1 MRTIHKSE
9 IIDIKKETNDTN
21 RYFNKI
27 KDVEEFAFEPGQFVS
42 FMLPLNETK
51 KRKGMRHYSIASSP
65 GGNILEF
72 VINKVEGGLG
82 TTYLFEDAEIGTE
95 IPIKGPLG
103 KFLLP
108 DEIIHDI
115 CMVCTGTGIAPLR
128 SMILYIYENNI
139 PHKDIYL
146 ICGTK
151 TKKDLLYHEE
161 MLELA
166 KEHEDFHYKV
176 ALSREEYEGYKGY
189 VHSLYQSVFN
199 GENQGHF
206 FFCGFKNMILEARD
220 WLLEKGY
227 QRKCIRY
234 ELYN

>member
-1 MRTIHKSE
+1 MYQSE
-9 IIDIKKETNDTN
+9 IIDIKKETHDTN

-27 KDVEEFAFEPGQFVS
+27 KSVKEFEFKPGQFVS

-51 KRKGMRHYSIASSP
+51 KRNFPGMRHYSIASSP

-72 VINKVEGGLG
+72 IINKVEGGLG
-82 TTYLFEDAEIGTE
+82 TTYLFENTEIGTQ
-95 IPIKGPLG
+95 IPLKGPLG

-108 DEIIHDI
+108 EEIIHDI

-128 SMILYIYENNI
+128 SMIKYIYENDI

-151 TKKDLLYHEE
+151 TKKDLLYHKE
-161 MLELA
+161 MLELE

-176 ALSREEYEGYKGY
+176 ALSKEEYDGYKGY
-189 VHSLYQSVFN
+189 VHSLYQQVFN
-199 GENQGHF
+199 GEKQGHF

>member
-1 MRTIHKSE
+1 MYQSE
-9 IIDIKKETNDTN
+9 IIDIKKETHDTN

-27 KDVEEFAFEPGQFVS
+27 KSVKEFEFKPGQFVS

-51 KRKGMRHYSIASSP
+51 KRNFPGMRHYSIASSP

-72 VINKVEGGLG
+72 IINKVEGGLG

-128 SMILYIYENNI
+128 SMIKYIYENDI

-151 TKKDLLYHEE
+151 TKKDLLYHKE
-161 MLELA
+161 MLELE

-176 ALSREEYEGYKGY
+176 ALSKEEYDGYKGY
-189 VHSLYQSVFN
+189 VHSLYQQVFN
-199 GENQGHF
+199 GEKQGHF